1 MKCINMGAIEF
12 LDHLKDKGVIL
23 IGVSS
28 MLKRAAEK
36 KDEWLETVWLHVK
49 YIIDNDIAK
58 QGKEF
63 EAFGKPITV
72 QPFEAIIGEKN
83 AVFLFTTGIENTMQ
97 ILHQLE
103 QMSLDD
109 SNECYNMSL
118 LLENGVDLDW
128 LKNREIQWPKTKDYH
143 NEKIIH
149 CCWFSGEDKP
159 GKYQECLES
168 WSKYCPEYDIIEW
181 NAHNYDF
188 TKNPY
193 LKEAYENRAWAFASD
208 YVRLDVVHQYGG
220 IYLDMDVEL
229 VRNLDELLKY
239 KAFFCYDWGKH
250 IDLGSAFGAVK
261 GDEMIGMLLKVYDE
275 IHFTQADGSQD
286 RTPQPTRLKPYFEQ
300 MGITMDGCSSVWE
313 DRAFLSGKYFS
324 VVAGL
329 DKDELRLRQETYG
342 LHWHNAGWYT
352 KEQMEKKKLAES
364 LPKKLRKIFVWRED

>member
-1 MKCINMGAIEF
+1 MKCINMDAVNF
-12 LDHLKDKGVIL
+12 LYKIKDKGVIL

-28 MLKRAAEK
+28 ILKREVERK
-36 KDEWLETVWLHVK
+36 NEWLELVWPHVK
-49 YIIDNDIAK
+49 YIADNDTAK
-58 QGKEF
+58 QGMEF
-63 EAFGKPITV
+63 EAFGKSV
-72 QPFEAIIGEKN
+72 AVRSFEAIIGETS
-83 AVFLFTTGIENTMQ
+83 AVLLCTTGLENTIQ
-97 ILHQLE
+97 VLHQLE
-103 QMSLDD
+103 QMCLDD
-109 SNECYNMSL
+109 SIECYSMRM
-118 LLENGVDLDW
+118 LLENGVDLDKIKGSA
-128 LKNREIQWPKTKDYH
+128 LQWPQSKDYH

-159 GKYQECLES
+159 RKYQECLES
-168 WSKYCPEYDIIEW
+168 WNKYCPEYNIIEW

-229 VRNLDELLKY
+229 VRNLDQLLKY

-261 GDEMIGMLLKVYDE
+261 GDELTGKLLKVYDG

-324 VVAGL
+324 VVTGL
-329 DKDELRLRQETYG
+329 DKDELRLSHETYG

-352 KEQMEKKKLAES
+352 KEQIEQKRIAES
-364 LPKKLRKIFVWRED
+364 LRKKLRKIFVWRED